1 MKFKS
6 IHIISM
12 ALFLS
17 IGFSQRIMLFTKTND
32 IFSSSNK
39 FTIKKKKLIF
49 WQDKVVL
56 TTVPIKSLVEV
67 RYAEKSYYSL
77 GQPCIIV
84 GGLAMASAAGASA
97 AGQMTDEYMAI
108 GIGGGLGVY
117 ILGKTLNLIGARF
130 GRDIVYQDFDRID
143 YSTQKLVLES
153 INSTQKLVLKSINLD
168 MEKRSKESQ
177 FMYGPEGRK
186 TRFLFFTWKG
196 KKPWKKKYK
205 PKKKIIRFS
214 FF

>member
-77 GQPCIIV
+77 GKPCTIV
-84 GGLAMASAAGASA
+84 GGLAMASAAGASV

-130 GRDIVYQDFDRID
+130 GRDIVYQNFDRID
-143 YSTQKLVLES
+143 Y
-153 INSTQKLVLKSINLD
+153 STQKLVLKSINLD

-186 TRFLFFTWKG
+186 TRFLYFTWKG

>member
-1 MKFKS
+1 
-6 IHIISM
+6 M

-39 FTIKKKKLIF
+39 FTIKKKNLIF

-77 GQPCIIV
+77 GKPCTIV
-84 GGLAMASAAGASA
+84 GGLAMASAAGVSA
-97 AGQMTDEYMAI
+97 AGKMTDEYMAI

-130 GRDIVYQDFDRID
+130 GRDIVYQNFDRID
-143 YSTQKLVLES
+143 Y
-153 INSTQKLVLKSINLD
+153 STQKLVLKSINLD

>member
-1 MKFKS
+1 MNFKS

-56 TTVPIKSLVEV
+56 MTVPIKSLVEV

-77 GQPCIIV
+77 GKPCTIV

-143 YSTQKLVLES
+143 YSNQKLVLE
-153 INSTQKLVLKSINLD
+153 SINLD

>member
-12 ALFLS
+12 ALSLS

-77 GQPCIIV
+77 GKPCTIV
-84 GGLAMASAAGASA
+84 GGLAMASAAGASV
-97 AGQMTDEYMAI
+97 AGQMTAEYMAI

-117 ILGKTLNLIGARF
+117 VLGKTLNLIGARF

-153 INSTQKLVLKSINLD
+153 INLD
-168 MEKRSKESQ
+168 MEKRSKQSQ

-186 TRFLFFTWKG
+186 TRFLFFTWEG

-205 PKKKIIRFS
+205 PKRKIIRFS

>member
-1 MKFKS
+1 MNFKS
-6 IHIISM
+6 IHIIAM
-12 ALFLS
+12 VLFLS

-56 TTVPIKSLVEV
+56 MTVPINSLVEV

-77 GQPCIIV
+77 GKPCTIV

-130 GRDIVYQDFDRID
+130 GRDIVYQNFDRID
-143 YSTQKLVLES
+143 Y
-153 INSTQKLVLKSINLD
+153 STQKLVLKSINLD

>member
-1 MKFKS
+1 M
-6 IHIISM
+6 ISM

-77 GQPCIIV
+77 GKPCTIV

-97 AGQMTDEYMAI
+97 AGQMTDEYMI

-130 GRDIVYQDFDRID
+130 GRDIVYQNFDRID
-143 YSTQKLVLES
+143 YSTQKLIPFSCFGIPSYCSHGALVNS
-153 INSTQKLVLKSINLD
+153 IAHHNNASPFLLNDLLSLLVKNL
-168 MEKRSKESQ
+168 
-177 FMYGPEGRK
+177 
-186 TRFLFFTWKG
+186 FLM
-196 KKPWKKKYK
+196 
-205 PKKKIIRFS
+205 
-214 FF
+214 

>member
-1 MKFKS
+1 MNFKL
-6 IHIISM
+6 IYIIAM

-32 IFSSSNK
+32 IYSSSNN
-39 FTIKKKKLIF
+39 FTIKKEKLIF
-49 WQDKVVL
+49 WQEKVVL
-56 TTVPIKSLVEV
+56 MTVPIKSLVEV
-67 RYAEKSYYSL
+67 RYAEKSYFSL
-77 GQPCIIV
+77 GKPCTIV

-97 AGQMTDEYMAI
+97 AGQMTEEYLAI

-153 INSTQKLVLKSINLD
+153 INLD

-177 FMYGPEGRK
+177 FMYGPEGRR

-205 PKKKIIRFS
+205 PKRKIIRFS

>member
-1 MKFKS
+1 MNFKS

-32 IFSSSNK
+32 IFSSSNN

-77 GQPCIIV
+77 GQPCTIV

-108 GIGGGLGVY
+108 GIGGGLGIY

-153 INSTQKLVLKSINLD
+153 INLD
-168 MEKRSKESQ
+168 MEKRSKEANLCMVRRGGKRGFCFSH
-177 FMYGPEGRK
+177 GKGKNHGRK
-186 TRFLFFTWKG
+186 NINRKR
-196 KKPWKKKYK
+196 K
-205 PKKKIIRFS
+205 
-214 FF
+214 

>member
-56 TTVPIKSLVEV
+56 MTVPIKSLVEV

-77 GQPCIIV
+77 GKPCTIV

-143 YSTQKLVLES
+143 YSIQKLVLE
-153 INSTQKLVLKSINLD
+153 SINLD

>member
-1 MKFKS
+1 
-6 IHIISM
+6 M

-77 GQPCIIV
+77 GKPCTIV

-117 ILGKTLNLIGARF
+117 LLGKTLNLIGARF
-130 GRDIVYQDFDRID
+130 GRDIVYQNFDRID
-143 YSTQKLVLES
+143 Y
-153 INSTQKLVLKSINLD
+153 STQKLVLKSINLD
-168 MEKRSKESQ
+168 MEKRSKDSQ

-186 TRFLFFTWKG
+186 TRFLFFTW
-196 KKPWKKKYK
+196 
-205 PKKKIIRFS
+205 
-214 FF
+214 

>member
-1 MKFKS
+1 MNFKS

-56 TTVPIKSLVEV
+56 MTVPIKSLVEV

-77 GQPCIIV
+77 GKPCTIV
-84 GGLAMASAAGASA
+84 GGLAMVSAAGASA

-130 GRDIVYQDFDRID
+130 GRDIVYQNFDRID
-143 YSTQKLVLES
+143 Y
-153 INSTQKLVLKSINLD
+153 STQKLVLKSINLD

-196 KKPWKKKYK
+196 KKPWKKKYI

>member
-56 TTVPIKSLVEV
+56 MTVPIKSLVEV

-77 GQPCIIV
+77 GKPCTIV

-143 YSTQKLVLES
+143 YLTQKLVLES
-153 INSTQKLVLKSINLD
+153 INLD
-168 MEKRSKESQ
+168 MDKRSKESQ
-177 FMYGPEGRK
+177 FMYGQEGRK

>member
-1 MKFKS
+1 MNFKL
-6 IHIISM
+6 IYIIAM

-32 IFSSSNK
+32 IYSSSNN
-39 FTIKKKKLIF
+39 FTIKKEKLIF
-49 WQDKVVL
+49 WQEKVVL
-56 TTVPIKSLVEV
+56 MTVPIKSLVEV
-67 RYAEKSYYSL
+67 RYAEKSYFSL
-77 GQPCIIV
+77 GKPCTIV

-97 AGQMTDEYMAI
+97 AGQMTEEYLAI

-153 INSTQKLVLKSINLD
+153 INLD
-168 MEKRSKESQ
+168 MGKRSKESQ
-177 FMYGPEGRK
+177 FMYGPEGRR

-205 PKKKIIRFS
+205 PKRKIIRFS

>member
-56 TTVPIKSLVEV
+56 MTVPIKSLVEV

-77 GQPCIIV
+77 GQPCAIV

-108 GIGGGLGVY
+108 GIGGGFGVY

-130 GRDIVYQDFDRID
+130 GRDIVYQNFDRID
-143 YSTQKLVLES
+143 Y
-153 INSTQKLVLKSINLD
+153 STQKLVLKSINLD
-168 MEKRSKESQ
+168 MEKRSKDSQ

>member
-1 MKFKS
+1 MNFKS

-56 TTVPIKSLVEV
+56 MTVPINSLVEV

-77 GQPCIIV
+77 GKPCTIV
-84 GGLAMASAAGASA
+84 GGLAMASVAGASA

-130 GRDIVYQDFDRID
+130 GRDIVYQNFDRID
-143 YSTQKLVLES
+143 Y
-153 INSTQKLVLKSINLD
+153 STQKLVLKSINLD

>member
-1 MKFKS
+1 MNFKS

-130 GRDIVYQDFDRID
+130 GRDIVYQNFDRID
-143 YSTQKLVLES
+143 Y
-153 INSTQKLVLKSINLD
+153 STQKLVLKSINLD

>member
-12 ALFLS
+12 ALSLS

-67 RYAEKSYYSL
+67 RYAEKSYYAL
-77 GQPCIIV
+77 GEPCTIV

-97 AGQMTDEYMAI
+97 AGQMTDEYMA

-143 YSTQKLVLES
+143 YSTQKLVLE
-153 INSTQKLVLKSINLD
+153 SINLD

>member
-1 MKFKS
+1 MNFKS

-56 TTVPIKSLVEV
+56 MTVPIKSLVEV

-77 GQPCIIV
+77 GKPCTIV
-84 GGLAMASAAGASA
+84 GGLAMASAAGASV
-97 AGQMTDEYMAI
+97 AGQMTAEYMAI
-108 GIGGGLGVY
+108 GVGGGLGVY
-117 ILGKTLNLIGARF
+117 VLGKTLNLIGARF

-153 INSTQKLVLKSINLD
+153 INLD
-168 MEKRSKESQ
+168 MEKRSKLSQ

-186 TRFLFFTWKG
+186 TRFLFFTWEG

-205 PKKKIIRFS
+205 PKRKIIRFS

>member
-1 MKFKS
+1 MNFKS

-49 WQDKVVL
+49 WQDKVVF

-77 GQPCIIV
+77 GKPCTIV

-153 INSTQKLVLKSINLD
+153 INLD

>member
-1 MKFKS
+1 
-6 IHIISM
+6 M

-56 TTVPIKSLVEV
+56 MTVPIKSLVEV

-77 GQPCIIV
+77 GKPCTIV

-143 YSTQKLVLES
+143 YSIQKLVLE
-153 INSTQKLVLKSINLD
+153 SINLD

>member
-1 MKFKS
+1 MNFKS

-17 IGFSQRIMLFTKTND
+17 IGFSQRIMLFTNTND
-32 IFSSSNK
+32 IFSSSNN

-77 GQPCIIV
+77 GQPCTIV

-153 INSTQKLVLKSINLD
+153 INLD
-168 MEKRSKESQ
+168 MEKRSKDSQ

>member
-1 MKFKS
+1 MNFKL
-6 IHIISM
+6 IYIIAM

-32 IFSSSNK
+32 IYSSSNN
-39 FTIKKKKLIF
+39 FTIKKEKLIF
-49 WQDKVVL
+49 WQEKVVL
-56 TTVPIKSLVEV
+56 MTVPIKSLVEV
-67 RYAEKSYYSL
+67 RYAEKSYFSL
-77 GQPCIIV
+77 GKPCTIV

-97 AGQMTDEYMAI
+97 AGQMTEEYLAI

-130 GRDIVYQDFDRID
+130 GRDIVYQNFDRID
-143 YSTQKLVLES
+143 YSTQKLVLE
-153 INSTQKLVLKSINLD
+153 SINLD

-177 FMYGPEGRK
+177 FMYGPEGRR

-205 PKKKIIRFS
+205 PKRKIIRFS

>member
-1 MKFKS
+1 MNFKS

-77 GQPCIIV
+77 GKPCTIV
-84 GGLAMASAAGASA
+84 GGLAMVSAAGASA

-130 GRDIVYQDFDRID
+130 GRDIVYQNFDRID
-143 YSTQKLVLES
+143 Y
-153 INSTQKLVLKSINLD
+153 STQKLVLKSINLD

>member
-1 MKFKS
+1 MNFKS

-32 IFSSSNK
+32 IFSSSNN

-56 TTVPIKSLVEV
+56 MTVPIKSLVEV

-77 GQPCIIV
+77 GKPCTIV
-84 GGLAMASAAGASA
+84 GGLAMASAVGASA

-143 YSTQKLVLES
+143 YSIQKLVLE
-153 INSTQKLVLKSINLD
+153 SINLD

-177 FMYGPEGRK
+177 FMYGPEGRR

>member
-6 IHIISM
+6 IHIIATM
-12 ALFLS
+12 TLFLS

-56 TTVPIKSLVEV
+56 MTVPIKSLVEV

-77 GQPCIIV
+77 GKPCTIV

-108 GIGGGLGVY
+108 GIGGGRGVY
-117 ILGKTLNLIGARF
+117 FLGKTLNLIGARF
-130 GRDIVYQDFDRID
+130 GRDIVYQNFDRID
-143 YSTQKLVLES
+143 Y
-153 INSTQKLVLKSINLD
+153 STQKLVLKSINLD

>member
-39 FTIKKKKLIF
+39 FAIKKKKFIF

-56 TTVPIKSLVEV
+56 MTVPIKSLVEV

-77 GQPCIIV
+77 GKPCTIV

-130 GRDIVYQDFDRID
+130 GRDIVYQNFDRID
-143 YSTQKLVLES
+143 YSTQKLVLE
-153 INSTQKLVLKSINLD
+153 SINLD

>member
-1 MKFKS
+1 
-6 IHIISM
+6 M
-12 ALFLS
+12 ALSLS

-32 IFSSSNK
+32 IFSSSNN

-77 GQPCIIV
+77 GKPCTII
-84 GGLAMASAAGASA
+84 GGLAMASAAGASV
-97 AGQMTDEYMAI
+97 AGQMTDEYMA

-143 YSTQKLVLES
+143 YSIQKLVLE
-153 INSTQKLVLKSINLD
+153 SINLD

-205 PKKKIIRFS
+205 PKRKIIRFS

>member
-1 MKFKS
+1 MNFKS

-56 TTVPIKSLVEV
+56 MTVPIKSLVEV

-77 GQPCIIV
+77 GKPCTIV

-108 GIGGGLGVY
+108 GGGGLGVY

-130 GRDIVYQDFDRID
+130 GRDIVYQNFDRID
-143 YSTQKLVLES
+143 Y
-153 INSTQKLVLKSINLD
+153 STQKLVLKSINLD

>member
-12 ALFLS
+12 ALSLS

-56 TTVPIKSLVEV
+56 MTVPIKSLVEV

-77 GQPCIIV
+77 GKPCTIV

-143 YSTQKLVLES
+143 YSIQKLVLE
-153 INSTQKLVLKSINLD
+153 SINLD

-177 FMYGPEGRK
+177 FMFGPEGRK

-205 PKKKIIRFS
+205 PKRKIIRFS

>member
-1 MKFKS
+1 MNFKS
-6 IHIISM
+6 IQIISM

-56 TTVPIKSLVEV
+56 MTVPIKSLVEV

-77 GQPCIIV
+77 GKPCTII

-143 YSTQKLVLES
+143 YSIQKLVLE
-153 INSTQKLVLKSINLD
+153 SINLD

-177 FMYGPEGRK
+177 FMFGPEGRK